1 MFPPGCF
8 PPDVLR
14 NIKIYVTISA
24 GADVPVR
31 IAEAIVQISTSK
43 TAVAAIVQITER
55 LPQQG
60 QTAQGST
67 VHPLMRGCRP
77 SYTPAYAGVN
87 SPRLPPEPHARAP
100 TTQFAWPRPLRKS
113 AQAKP
118 QMPPS
123 DKLPNAGHSRQPEVV
138 SVPFR

>member
-67 VHPLMRGCRP
+67 VHPLIRGYRP

-100 TTQFAWPRPLRKS
+100 MPQPATPRPPPKR

-118 QMPPS
+118 PTPPRL
-123 DKLPNAGHSRQPEVV
+123 KRPNASHSRQPEVV

>member
-67 VHPLMRGCRP
+67 VHPLMRGYRP

-100 TTQFAWPRPLRKS
+100 TYQAAPPRPSPKL
-113 AQAKP
+113 AQATP
-118 QMPPS
+118 LTPPLF
-123 DKLPNAGHSRQPEVV
+123 KVPNARHSRQPEVV
-138 SVPFR
+138 FAPFR